1 MECGGQHIPSL
12 KDKMSINFRTIN
24 NSEESLEF
32 IRNLFSVPNNFS
44 ATESPTKNVDDIN
57 ENDVNDERNDAF
69 EYEICN
75 EKGAAYIYLKTN
87 LTERPI
93 KLLIDTGA
101 SISILADDVVTKNV
115 EIINYSFDLFGIV
128 GKEVSVKTKGMVHA
142 IYEINGHLLGTTIHL
157 IDRKF
162 SGPAD
167 GYMGYD
173 FLCPYG
179 VLINMSKMCI
189 QIDLNNLMR
198 RNFEKYELKYDECKE
213 YYVAMNYYEKKIE
226 DYEKIK
232 VNVLNYGESTNTSRV
247 SRELASTR
255 MNENFSRSRFIF
267 EKLKIDDCSKDEK
280 VFIEKI
286 CNEFS
291 KQFYIEGDKLGCTAV
306 IKHRINIVPGSK
318 IIHVRQY
325 RVPHKDRNILLKMVD
340 DLEKEGIIEKC
351 QSNYNSPVIIIPKKD
366 DGGNK
371 TDKRLVIDYR
381 KLNEVSEICSFPIPL
396 IDDILDSLNGC
407 SFFTTLDIKGAY
419 YQISME
425 ESSRDYTAFTAGA
438 FQYRWVRMPFGLSTA
453 PFTWQRA
460 INTILAELLGNGVY
474 VYLDDV
480 IVYAKTR
487 EVHDKVLWRV
497 MQLLRENN
505 LQLKIA
511 KCIFYAKQ
519 FEYLGH
525 IIMEGGI
532 KANPKKIEVIKDFPR
547 PTTVKQIQSFLG
559 LCNYFR
565 RYVQDF
571 AKITKPLSSLL
582 KKEQPF
588 IWTNTQQ
595 QAFEKLKTALT
606 EQVVLAF
613 PDFEQLFYVTTDASN
628 FAIGAMLSQGEL
640 PYDRPIHFFSRTL
653 SETQKRYS
661 TIQKELLAIVE
672 AIKAFRVYLYGRFF
686 ILITDHKALCYLFN
700 MRDCGS
706 RLFRQKLELLDYN
719 FKILYR
725 PGAQNVV
732 ADALSRI
739 EPLSISEIIEKE
751 SCHALTR
758 AQVRKELN
766 QTVGTKDYIVE
777 ERLGTL
783 LNKRGFDLVFHVLPS
798 ENDDLKEK
806 LMNKFGTT
814 VFKNS
819 WHKIHDHQYAIT
831 ISNQFSNKQNTF
843 LTQNCIQEMLKI
855 IEFEVAENIAI
866 NIDYDNIRHYIYFK
880 NLFEDIFRGKPI
892 ATTFFLNKVLF
903 IKERDDIE
911 TILNLYHKSL
921 LGGHVGS
928 EKMLKLL
935 VNFTNGTTC
944 NKILKTTFQNVL
956 FVLKLK

>member
-1 MECGGQHIPSL
+1 MECEGQHIPSL
-12 KDKMSINFRTIN
+12 KDNMSINFRTTN

-32 IRNLFSVPNNFS
+32 IRNLFSMPNKIS
-44 ATESPTKNVDDIN
+44 VSEPPTLNDNNTNAIEDNEEKNN
-57 ENDVNDERNDAF
+57 AL

-101 SISILADDVVTKNV
+101 SISILADDIVSKNV
-115 EIINYSFDLFGIV
+115 EIINYTFDLFGIV

-142 IYEINGHLLGTTIHL
+142 IYEISGHLLGTTIHL

-162 SGPAD
+162 AGPAD

-189 QIDLNNLMR
+189 EIDLKNLMK
-198 RNFEKYELKYDECKE
+198 RNFEKYEMKYDE

-226 DYEKIK
+226 EYEKFK
-232 VNVLNYGESTNTSRV
+232 VNALTYDESTKINVASCSLANTQI
-247 SRELASTR
+247 
-255 MNENFSRSRFIF
+255 NEIFPRSKFIF
-267 EKLKIDDCSKDEK
+267 EKLKLDTCSKEERN
-280 VFIEKI
+280 FIEEI

-291 KQFYIEGDKLGCTAV
+291 GQFYIEGDRLGCTTV
-306 IKHRINIVPGSK
+306 IKHRINLVPGSK

-325 RVPHKDRNILLKMVD
+325 RVPHKDRDILLKMVNE
-340 DLEKEGIIEKC
+340 LEKEGIIEKC

-366 DGGNK
+366 DSGNK

-381 KLNEVSEICSFPIPL
+381 KLNEISEICSFPIPL

-407 SFFTTLDIKGAY
+407 SFFTTLDIKGAF
-419 YQISME
+419 YQILME
-425 ESSRDYTAFTAGA
+425 ESSRDYTAFTVGA

-460 INTILAELLGNGVY
+460 INTILAELIGKGVY

-480 IVYAKTR
+480 IVFAKTR
-487 EVHDKVLWRV
+487 EEHDKILWRV

-505 LQLKIA
+505 LQLKIS

-532 KANPKKIEVIKDFPR
+532 KANPKKIEVIKNFPR
-547 PTTVKQIQSFLG
+547 PTTVKHIQSFLG

-565 RYVQDF
+565 RYVQDY
-571 AKITKPLSSLL
+571 AKISKPLSSLL

-588 IWTNTQQ
+588 IWTSTQQ
-595 QAFEKLKTALT
+595 QAFDKLKEALA

-613 PDFEQLFYVTTDASN
+613 PDFEQVFYVTTDASN

-640 PYDRPIHFFSRTL
+640 PHDRPIYFFSRTL

-700 MRDCGS
+700 MRDCSS

-739 EPLSISEIIEKE
+739 EPLSISEIIDKE
-751 SCHALTR
+751 SCYALTR
-758 AQVRKELN
+758 AQVKKDLN
-766 QTVGTKDYIVE
+766 QTVGTKDFIIE
-777 ERLGTL
+777 EKVGTL
-783 LNKRGFDLVFHVLPS
+783 LNKKGFDLVFYIVPS

-814 VFKNS
+814 IFKNT
-819 WHKIHDHQYAIT
+819 WHKIHDYQYAIT

-843 LTQNCIQEMLKI
+843 STQNCIQEMLKI
-855 IEFEVAENIAI
+855 TEFEVAENIAI

-880 NLFEDIFRGKPI
+880 NLFEDIFRGKFI
-892 ATTFFLNKVLF
+892 STTFFLNKILF
-903 IKERDDIE
+903 LKERDDIE
-911 TILNLYHKSL
+911 TILDLYHKSL
-921 LGGHVGS
+921 
-928 EKMLKLL
+928 
-935 VNFTNGTTC
+935 F
-944 NKILKTTFQNVL
+944 
-956 FVLKLK
+956 